1 MEAWFA
7 RFDLWGIRFMMRNKS
22 SSGRLSRPGQGFCE
36 FLENGMNER
45 CRLRVGLVGCG
56 AIGRVV
62 AKAVEQDDFP
72 AELAG
77 LNSRT
82 KESAEKLQAELV
94 SSPPILDLPGLLAEA
109 NLIVEAVSP
118 QSARSVIEETLR
130 AGRDIMVLTVG
141 ALILHPELMD
151 LARENG
157 RVIHV
162 PSGAI
167 VGLDG
172 VKSAAVGKLTRAVI
186 TCTKSSKSFQGD
198 PEVERQGIDLDS
210 LEAPR
215 VLFEGPAREAIVKFP
230 ANVNISCAL
239 SLAGIGADQTVT
251 RVVVDPNAD
260 RTVNEI
266 EAEGE
271 FGRLYTRTENVLSPD
286 NAKTSH
292 LVSLSVLATLRG
304 LADPVR
310 IGT

>member
-1 MEAWFA
+1 
-7 RFDLWGIRFMMRNKS
+7 MMRDKY
-22 SSGRLSRPGQGFCE
+22 SSGRPSRPGPGVFE
-36 FLENGMNER
+36 FVENDVSEK

-62 AKAVEQDDFP
+62 AKVVEKDDFP

-82 KESAEKLQAELV
+82 RESAEKLRAELV
-94 SSPPILDLPGLLAEA
+94 TSPPVLDLPALLAEA

-118 QSARSVIEETLR
+118 QSARSVIEQTLR
-130 AGRDIMVLTVG
+130 GGRDILVLTVG
-141 ALILHPELMD
+141 ALILHPELID
-151 LARENG
+151 LARDKG

-172 VKSAAVGKLTRAVI
+172 VKSAAVGKLNRAVI
-186 TCTKSSKSFQGD
+186 TCTKSSKSFRGD
-198 PEVERQGIDLDS
+198 PEVERQGIDLDT
-210 LEAPR
+210 LKAPR

-239 SLAGIGADQTVT
+239 SLAGIGPDRTVT
-251 RVVVDPNAD
+251 RVVVDPNAE

-266 EAEGE
+266 EVEGE
-271 FGRLYTRTENVLSPD
+271 FGRLYTRAENVLAPD
-286 NAKTSH
+286 NPKTSY
-292 LVSLSVLATLRG
+292 LVSLSVVATLRG
-304 LADPVR
+304 LADSVR

>member
-1 MEAWFA
+1 
-7 RFDLWGIRFMMRNKS
+7 
-22 SSGRLSRPGQGFCE
+22 
-36 FLENGMNER
+36 LENGVNEK

-62 AKAVEQDDFP
+62 AKAVEKEDFP

-82 KESAEKLQAELV
+82 KESAEKLCAELV

-118 QSARSVIEETLR
+118 ESARSVIEETLR

-141 ALILHPELMD
+141 ALILNPALIG
-151 LARENG
+151 LAQEKG

-198 PEVERQGIDLDS
+198 PEVVRQGIDLDS
-210 LEAPR
+210 LETPR

-239 SLAGIGADQTVT
+239 SLAGIGADQTLT

-271 FGRLYTRTENVLSPD
+271 FGRLYTRTENVLSPE